1 MIQGNQTWTQALGQ
15 PAKQPLYCLVIPAF
29 GMYLTSF
36 LPSLLAQSGAGG
48 WGVTL
53 WGVGGWGT

>member
-15 PAKQPLYCLVIPAF
+15 PQKQPMYALVIPAF
-29 GMYLTSF
+29 GIYLTSF
-36 LPSLLAQSGAGG
+36 LVSALPQPGTSG